1 MSDHPHA
8 PPLTPT
14 HLKHLPL
21 HTHKKCPP
29 TTNYPKYTSTHPT
42 QPDPSIRNIPP
53 VSLTQNI
60 PPTTST
66 YQKKCSLSHTH
77 PKYTFTQLH
86 PPIKCIHATEFIQ
99 NIGF

>member
-29 TTNYPKYTSTHPT
+29 TTNYPKYTSIHPHPPEPTYRIRPSTPTHSR
-42 QPDPSIRNIPP
+42 QEC
-53 VSLTQNI
+53 
-60 PPTTST
+60 PTT
-66 YQKKCSLSHTH
+66 LTH
-77 PKYTFTQLH
+77 PKYTYTNTKISTFLH
-86 PPIKCIHATEFIQ
+86 
-99 NIGF
+99 